1 MGIISRG
8 IEPNNPPAWVMARP
22 SPHAAGDP
30 ILVAI
35 GQTIRTVRTE
45 VGFSQESLAYE
56 AGVDRSYL
64 GGIERGEHNLTVIS
78 LMRICRCLRISASDL
93 LQRAGL

>member
-1 MGIISRG
+1 
-8 IEPNNPPAWVMARP
+8 MARP

-30 ILVAI
+30 VLVAV

-45 VGFSQESLAYE
+45 VGFSQEGLAYE

-64 GGIERGEHNLTVIS
+64 GGIERGEHNLTVTS
-78 LMRICRCLRISASDL
+78 LMRLCRCLRISASDL
-93 LQRAGL
+93 LRRAGL